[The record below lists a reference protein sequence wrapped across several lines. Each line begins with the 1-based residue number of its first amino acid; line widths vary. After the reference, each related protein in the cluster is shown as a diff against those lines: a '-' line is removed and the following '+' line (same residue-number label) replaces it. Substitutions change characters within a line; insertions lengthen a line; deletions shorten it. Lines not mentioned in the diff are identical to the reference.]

1 MDRPYTYDAAGQRNT
16 ETTPDHARTFTYD
29 AQRQLV
35 DATGTVGTTGT
46 EQFDFTFDGIG
57 NRQSSSLSTLNSQL
71 STSYATN
78 SVNQYTA
85 LTGALADTP
94 AYDANGN
101 TTGLSGKLLAYD
113 EENRLKQVSDTARTV
128 TYIYDGLGRRVERI
142 DSVVGG
148 ATTGTRYIY
157 DGWRAVEELASSSST
172 WALSCSYTRGI
183 DLSRTPEGAGGIGGL
198 LARATPNGGTWTAA
212 TYAYDG
218 NGNVTDLF
226 NDNGINAAHYTYG
239 PFGERLTATG
249 ALADV
254 NTVQF
259 SSKERDAFTAFY
271 YYGLRYYNPSTG
283 RWINR
288 DPIGE
293 RGGRN
298 LYCSCV
304 NNLINLF
311 DALGLT
317 DCKAMKDYITQR
329 KAYLKGAIDRAFGDQ
344 GGGSNSPFN
353 TDDALDKASTAV
365 QAAELGIPHMEGAHL
380 GNAVDAATAAHQLY
394 QIGTANSQAAANSA
408 LGNYT
413 LTVVKAGLYATL
425 STLNKPAAV
434 VVGFIDLS
442 VNATVQNYIR
452 HGEEEEAELNKQA
465 VDQKIELYNSAI
477 TALNTKIDEY
487 NKSCCTSSQS
497 K

>member
-78 SVNQYTA
+78 PVNQYTA

-94 AYDANGN
+94 TYDANGN

-128 TYIYDGLGRRVERI
+128 TYIYDGLGRQVERI

-148 ATTGTRYIY
+148 ATTGTRYVY

-283 RWINR
+283 RWLSR
-288 DPIGE
+288 DPIAE
-293 RGGRN
+293 KGGVN
-298 LYCSCV
+298 LYGMV
-304 NNLINLF
+304 GNNPINWV
-311 DALGLT
+311 DSLGLDSNAST
-317 DCKAMKDYITQR
+317 FRIGPFSSTSFSDSFNSLTPEEQDATRVHEDVHAYDPNQQTLNKLYHKDHELDATIKEINYI
-329 KAYLKGAIDRAFGDQ
+329 KGRMA
-344 GGGSNSPFN
+344 
-353 TDDALDKASTAV
+353 ALDLAINAERKKTCPDKV
-365 QAAELGIPHMEGAHL
+365 LIHELGIQK
-380 GNAVDAATAAHQLY
+380 GNYLKALINAETNLDFYRSHSRLEVLIDAAQY
-394 QIGTANSQAAANSA
+394 
-408 LGNYT
+408 
-413 LTVVKAGLYATL
+413 
-425 STLNKPAAV
+425 
-434 VVGFIDLS
+434 
-442 VNATVQNYIR
+442 
-452 HGEEEEAELNKQA
+452 
-465 VDQKIELYNSAI
+465 
-477 TALNTKIDEY
+477 
-487 NKSCCTSSQS
+487 
-497 K
+497 